1 MLVFAAD
8 TAPAG
13 GAAFSE
19 IAAATAGAGIITA
32 VLVFIGFAHRNGR
45 ISWLRKLGDYFAARS
60 GMPAW
65 AAIPSGLAAI
75 SLIGALFGMLWD
87 ISLHID
93 DGRDPGPLANPAHY
107 FILAGLFG
115 TFTSGFLSIVLAEG
129 NTSKAAIRL
138 APNWHV
144 PLGGVL
150 LTAAGGF
157 ALFGFP
163 LDDVWHRLFGQDV
176 TLWGPTHL
184 MLIGGAGLSLI
195 GIQTLLVEA
204 RSDEAAGAGG
214 PAPSAGGSAATPL
227 TRLLDF
233 FYAQRAAFA
242 CGGLLLGMSVF
253 QAEYD
258 FGVEQFRMVFHP
270 VLIAFAASLALV
282 CARIYG
288 GPGTAMKGAVFFL
301 VIRGTMALIVGPLL
315 GEATPHFPLYLVE
328 AAVVEGAA
336 LAFAPTKRPY
346 LFATASGVL
355 IATVGFA
362 AEYGWSQIWMPIEWP
377 SRIVGEA
384 LIVVPVTA
392 VAAALIGAF
401 VGSAL
406 RAPVDGSRVRLPHP
420 AFALASVLAI
430 CVVVWH
436 GLDTTPQ
443 PGVRAQV
450 ALQELSPAPD
460 RTVQATV
467 RVTPASAAEDADWVN
482 ITSWQGKD
490 KLVVDKLRPLGG
502 GVYRS
507 TEPIPV
513 AGTWKTLVRI
523 HKGDSLLGVPIYLPR
538 DTAIP
543 AAEVPARAS
552 FERPFVADRTI
563 LQREA
568 KGGVSAATWN
578 IAYAII
584 GVIFAALIALMGW
597 SMMRLARSADGEPSP
612 PRRRSE
618 PVAPPR
624 PAAV

>member
-1 MLVFAAD
+1 MHVFSVLAAD
-8 TAPAG
+8 DSAPAG
-13 GAAFSE
+13 GAAISE
-19 IAAATAGAGIITA
+19 IAIATAGATVITT
-32 VLVFIGFAHRNGR
+32 VLLLIALGHRSGR
-45 ISWLRKLGDYFAARS
+45 ITWLKRLGDFFAARS

-65 AAIPSGLAAI
+65 AAIPAGLAAV
-75 SLIGALFGMLWD
+75 SLICALFGMLWD

-115 TFTSGFLSIVLAEG
+115 TFTAGVLAIVLAEG
-129 NTSKAAIRL
+129 KPSKASIRL
-138 APNWHV
+138 APNWHA

-204 RSDEAAGAGG
+204 KAPLDGG
-214 PAPSAGGSAATPL
+214 NIPSQGDGILHRAL
-227 TRLLDF
+227 EF
-233 FYAQRAAFA
+233 FYRQRAAMA

-258 FGVEQFRMVFHP
+258 FGVQQFRMVFHP
-270 VLIAFAASLALV
+270 ILIAFAAGFALV
-282 CARIYG
+282 TARIYG
-288 GPGTAMKGAVFFL
+288 GPGTALKGVLFFW
-301 VIRGTMALIVGPLL
+301 VVRGSMALIVGPGF
-315 GEATPHFPLYLVE
+315 GESTPHFPFYFAE
-328 AAVVEGAA
+328 AAVVELAA
-336 LAFAPTKRPY
+336 LAFVPTVRAY
-346 LFATASGVL
+346 RFALLSGAG

-362 AEYGWSQIWMPIEWP
+362 AEYLWSRIWMPIEWP

-392 VAAALIGAF
+392 IAAALIGAF

-406 RAPVDGSRVRLPHP
+406 RAPQDAKRIALPHP
-420 AFALASVLAI
+420 GVAFASVVAI
-430 CVVVWH
+430 CAVVWH
-436 GLDTTPQ
+436 GLDTAPQ
-443 PGVRAQV
+443 QGVRAQV
-450 ALQELSPAPD
+450 QLQPLSEGYA
-460 RTVQATV
+460 QATV
-467 RVTPASAAEDADWVN
+467 RVTPASAAENADWVN
-482 ITSWQGKD
+482 ITAWQGKD
-490 KLVVDKLRPLGG
+490 KLVVDKLDHVGG

-543 AAEVPARAS
+543 AAEVPARPS
-552 FERPFVADRTI
+552 FERPFVSDRTI

-568 KGGVSAATWN
+568 KDGVSAATWN
-578 IAYAII
+578 IGYAII
-584 GVIFAALIALMGW
+584 GLIFAGLIGLMGW
-597 SMMRLARSADGEPSP
+597 SMVRLARTEGGADEGSPSSP
-612 PRRRSE
+612 PRRVTKIS
-618 PVAPPR
+618 PS
-624 PAAV
+624 AA

>member
-1 MLVFAAD
+1 MFLFAAGD
-8 TAPAG
+8 SAPAG
-13 GAAFSE
+13 GAAISE
-19 IAAATAGAGIITA
+19 IVIATAGAGVITTA
-32 VLVFIGFAHRNGR
+32 LLLIGLGHRNGR
-45 ISWLRKLGDYFAARS
+45 ITWLRLLGDVSAARS

-115 TFTSGFLSIVLAEG
+115 TFTAGFLAIVLAEG
-129 NTSKAAIRL
+129 RPSKASIRL
-138 APNWHV
+138 APNWHA

-204 RSDEAAGAGG
+204 KGFGDAA
-214 PAPSAGGSAATPL
+214 PAAPADSGLLP
-227 TRLLDF
+227 RVLDF

-270 VLIAFAASLALV
+270 VLIAFAAGSALV
-282 CARIYG
+282 LARIYG
-288 GPGTAMKGAVFFL
+288 GPGTALKGAVFFL
-301 VIRGTMALIVGPLL
+301 VVRGVIALIVGPLF
-315 GEATPHFPLYLVE
+315 GETTPHFPLYLVE
-328 AAVVEGAA
+328 AGVVELAA
-336 LAFAPTKRPY
+336 LAAAPATKPYRFAA
-346 LFATASGVL
+346 LAGL
-355 IATVGFA
+355 GIATGGFA
-362 AEYGWSQIWMPIEWP
+362 AEYAWSQVFMPIEWP
-377 SRIVGEA
+377 SRIVGES
-384 LIVVPVTA
+384 LVVVPVTA
-392 VAAALIGAF
+392 VSAALIGAF

-406 RAPVDGSRVRLPHP
+406 RGRSARP
-420 AFALASVLAI
+420 AIALASVLAI
-430 CVVVWH
+430 GAVVWH
-436 GLDTTPQ
+436 GLDTAPQ
-443 PGVRAQV
+443 QGVTAQV
-450 ALQELSPAPD
+450 QLRPQGDGTA
-460 RTVQATV
+460 QATV
-467 RVTPASAAEDADWVN
+467 RVTPASAAQDADWVN
-482 ITSWQGKD
+482 ITSWQGED
-490 KLVVDKLRPLGG
+490 KLVVDKLRHLGG

-513 AGTWKTLVRI
+513 SGTWKTLVRI

-543 AAEVPARAS
+543 AAEVPARPS

-578 IAYAII
+578 IGYGII
-584 GVIFAALIALMGW
+584 GAIFAALIGLMGW
-597 SMMRLARSADGEPSP
+597 SMVRLARTEGAAPSGPRAEPRVTKISPASA
-612 PRRRSE
+612 
-618 PVAPPR
+618 
-624 PAAV
+624 

>member
-1 MLVFAAD
+1 MLLIAAGD
-8 TAPAG
+8 SAPAG
-13 GAAFSE
+13 GAAISE
-19 IAAATAGAGIITA
+19 IVIATAGASVITI
-32 VLVFIGFAHRNGR
+32 VLLLVGLGHRSGR
-45 ISWLRKLGDYFAARS
+45 ITWLRRLGDFFAARS

-65 AAIPSGLAAI
+65 AAIPVGLAAI

-115 TFTSGFLSIVLAEG
+115 TFTSGFLAIVLSEG
-129 NTSKAAIRL
+129 HPSKASIRL
-138 APNWHV
+138 APNWYA

-204 RSDEAAGAGG
+204 KAPLDGG
-214 PAPSAGGSAATPL
+214 TLETGSTGVL
-227 TRLLDF
+227 SRVLEF
-233 FYAQRAAFA
+233 IYAQRAAMA

-258 FGVEQFRMVFHP
+258 FGVQQFRMVFHP

-288 GPGTAMKGAVFFL
+288 GRGTALKGVLFSWI
-301 VIRGTMALIVGPLL
+301 VRGAIALIVGPLL
-315 GEATPHFPLYLVE
+315 GETTPHYPLYFAE
-328 AAVVEGAA
+328 AAVVEIAALVFIPADKPYRFAA
-336 LAFAPTKRPY
+336 LAGA
-346 LFATASGVL
+346 L
-355 IATVGFA
+355 IGTVGFA
-362 AEYGWSQIWMPIEWP
+362 AEYGWSHVWMPIEWP

-392 VAAALIGAF
+392 IAAALIGAF

-406 RAPVDGSRVRLPHP
+406 RAPLDGVGRRLPHP
-420 AFALASVLAI
+420 AVAFASVLAI
-430 CVVVWH
+430 GVVVWH

-443 PGVRAQV
+443 RGVTAQV
-450 ALQELSPAPD
+450 RLQPQGEGK
-460 RTVQATV
+460 VQATV
-467 RVTPASAAEDADWVN
+467 RVTPPSAAEDADWVN
-482 ITSWQGKD
+482 ITSWQGKG
-490 KLVVDKLRPLGG
+490 KLVVDKLRHVGG

-513 AGTWKTLVRI
+513 SGTWKTLVRI
-523 HKGDSLLGVPIYLPR
+523 HKGDSLLGLPIYLPR

-543 AAEVPARAS
+543 AAEVPARPS
-552 FERPFVADRTI
+552 FARPFVADRTI

-578 IAYAII
+578 IAYGII

-597 SMMRLARSADGEPSP
+597 SMVRLARTEGAPHEGSPSSPARRVTKVSPSA
-612 PRRRSE
+612 
-618 PVAPPR
+618 A
-624 PAAV
+624 

>member
-1 MLVFAAD
+1 MGLTATFLAASD
-8 TAPAG
+8 SSPAG
-13 GAAFSE
+13 GAAISE
-19 IAAATAGAGIITA
+19 IVIATAGAGVITT
-32 VLVFIGFAHRNGR
+32 VLLAIGLMHRNGR
-45 ISWLRKLGDYFAARS
+45 ISWLRKLGEFFAARS

-65 AAIPSGLAAI
+65 AAIPAGLGAI

-115 TFTSGFLSIVLAEG
+115 TFTSGFLAIVLAEG
-129 NTSKAAIRL
+129 KPSKASIRL
-138 APNWHV
+138 APNWHA

-150 LTAAGGF
+150 LFAAGGF

-204 RSDEAAGAGG
+204 K
-214 PAPSAGGSAATPL
+214 TPL
-227 TRLLDF
+227 DGGGVPHQGSGVLHRALEF
-233 FYAQRAAFA
+233 FYAQRAAAA

-258 FGVEQFRMVFHP
+258 FGVQQFRMVFHP
-270 VLIAFAASLALV
+270 ILIAFAAGLALV

-288 GPGTAMKGAVFFL
+288 GPGTAVKGVAFFWL
-301 VIRGTMALIVGPLL
+301 VRGIIALIVVGL
-315 GEATPHFPLYLVE
+315 GESTPHFPLYFAE
-328 AAVVEGAA
+328 AAVVELAA
-336 LAFAPTKRPY
+336 LAFAPAAKPY
-346 LFATASGVL
+346 RFAALAGAG

-362 AEYGWSQIWMPIEWP
+362 AEYAWSHIWMPIEWP
-377 SRIVGEA
+377 SRIVGES

-392 VAAALIGAF
+392 IAAALIGAF

-406 RAPVDGSRVRLPHP
+406 RSPLNTSGMRLPRP
-420 AFALASVLAI
+420 VVAFASLLAI
-430 CVVVWH
+430 GAVVFY
-436 GLDTTPQ
+436 GLDTSPQ
-443 PGVRAQV
+443 QGVRAQV
-450 ALQELSPAPD
+450 ALQPQGEGRA
-460 RTVQATV
+460 QATV
-467 RVTPASAAEDADWVN
+467 RITPASAAQDADWVN
-482 ITSWQGKD
+482 ITSWQGQD
-490 KLVVDKLRPLGG
+490 KLVVDKLEHLGD

-513 AGTWKTLVRI
+513 SGTWKTLVRI
-523 HKGDSLLGVPIYLPR
+523 HKGDSLIGMPIYLPR

-543 AAEVPARAS
+543 AAEVPARPS
-552 FERPFVADRTI
+552 FERPFVADRKI

-568 KGGVSAATWN
+568 KDGVSAATWN
-578 IAYAII
+578 IGYAII
-584 GVIFAALIALMGW
+584 GVIFTGLIGLMGW
-597 SMMRLARSADGEPSP
+597 SMVRLARTEGGGGGAP
-612 PRRRSE
+612 SE
-618 PVAPPR
+618 PRGRRAPAPAR

>member
-1 MLVFAAD
+1 MFFFAAD
-8 TAPAG
+8 SAPAG

-19 IAAATAGAGIITA
+19 IATATAGATVITA
-32 VLVFIGFAHRNGR
+32 VLVFIGFAHRNGK
-45 ISWLRKLGDYFAARS
+45 ITWLRSLGDYFAARS

-129 NTSKAAIRL
+129 DTSKAAIKL

-204 RSDEAAGAGG
+204 KGFADDAPASPAGAVE
-214 PAPSAGGSAATPL
+214 TPL

-270 VLIAFAASLALV
+270 VLIAFAAGSALV
-282 CARIYG
+282 LARIYG
-288 GPGTAMKGAVFFL
+288 GPGTAIKGAVFFL
-301 VIRGTMALIVGPLL
+301 VVRGAMAVIVGPIL
-315 GEATPHFPLYLVE
+315 GETTPHFPLYLVE
-328 AAVVEGAA
+328 AGVVELAA
-336 LAFAPTKRPY
+336 LAATPRTKPYRFA
-346 LFATASGVL
+346 VL
-355 IATVGFA
+355 AGLGIATVGFA
-362 AEYGWSQIWMPIEWP
+362 SEYAWSQVFMPIEWP

-384 LIVVPVTA
+384 LVVVPVTA

-406 RAPVDGSRVRLPHP
+406 RGRSARP
-420 AFALASVLAI
+420 AIALASAVAI
-430 CVVVWH
+430 AAVVWH
-436 GLDTTPQ
+436 GLDTSPQ
-443 PGVRAQV
+443 QGVRAQV
-450 ALQELSPAPD
+450 ALQPAGPGKVD
-460 RTVQATV
+460 ATV
-467 RVTPASAAEDADWVN
+467 RITPASAAQDADWVN

-490 KLVVDKLRPLGG
+490 KLVVDKLHHEGG

-513 AGTWKTLVRI
+513 TGTWKTLVRVQ
-523 HKGDSLLGVPIYLPR
+523 KGDSLLGVPIYLPR

-543 AAEVPARAS
+543 AAEVPARPS

-578 IAYAII
+578 IAYSII
-584 GVIFAALIALMGW
+584 GVIFAGLIGLMGW
-597 SMMRLARSADGEPSP
+597 SMVRLTRDDEGEPSSS
-612 PRRRSE
+612 PRRVTKISLD
-618 PVAPPR
+618 
-624 PAAV
+624 PA

>member
-1 MLVFAAD
+1 MGLTAKLLAATD
-8 TAPAG
+8 SSPAG
-13 GAAFSE
+13 GAAISE
-19 IAAATAGAGIITA
+19 IVTATAGAAIITT
-32 VLVFIGFAHRNGR
+32 VLLGVGLAHRNGK
-45 ISWLRKLGDYFAARS
+45 ISWLGRLGQFFAARS

-65 AAIPSGLAAI
+65 AAIPAGLAAI

-115 TFTSGFLSIVLAEG
+115 TFTSGFLAIVLAEDRP
-129 NTSKAAIRL
+129 SKSSIRL
-138 APNWHV
+138 APNWHA

-157 ALFGFP
+157 ALLGFP

-204 RSDEAAGAGG
+204 K
-214 PAPSAGGSAATPL
+214 TPL
-227 TRLLDF
+227 DGGAPLQQGDGLLYRALEF
-233 FYAQRAAFA
+233 FYAQRAAAA

-270 VLIAFAASLALV
+270 ILIAFASGLALV

-288 GPGTAMKGAVFFL
+288 GPGTALKGVAFFW
-301 VIRGTMALIVGPLL
+301 VVRGTIALIVGPLL
-315 GEATPHFPLYLVE
+315 GETTPHFPLYFAE
-328 AAVVEGAA
+328 AAVVELAA
-336 LAFAPTKRPY
+336 LAFAPTAKPY
-346 LFATASGVL
+346 RFAALSGAL

-362 AEYGWSQIWMPIEWP
+362 AEYAWSHIWMPIEWP

-392 VAAALIGAF
+392 IAAAFIGAF

-406 RAPVDGSRVRLPHP
+406 RAGMGGGGVRLPRP
-420 AFALASVLAI
+420 AVAFVSVVAI
-430 CVVVWH
+430 CAVVWH
-436 GLDTTPQ
+436 GLDTAPQ
-443 PGVRAQV
+443 EGVTAQV
-450 ALQELSPAPD
+450 QLQPRGEGTAD
-460 RTVQATV
+460 ATV

-482 ITSWQGKD
+482 ITAWQGKD
-490 KLVVDKLRPLGG
+490 KLVVDKLRHVGD

-513 AGTWKTLVRI
+513 SGTWKTLVRI

-543 AAEVPARAS
+543 AAEVPARPS
-552 FERPFVADRTI
+552 FERTFVADRKI

-568 KGGVSAATWN
+568 KDGVSAATWN
-578 IAYAII
+578 IGYGII
-584 GVIFAALIALMGW
+584 GVIFAGLIGLMGW
-597 SMMRLARSADGEPSP
+597 SMVRLARNEAGAPPQP
-612 PRRRSE
+612 PRRERAA
-618 PVAPPR
+618 PVR